1 MVHQPAASPQRSD
14 KPVNL
19 ISKDGR
25 AWVWRFSEDFG
36 PWIRERRTRHGL
48 PLRIAADEIKTSFT
62 KLQKMETNGRVR
74 PPSIEMLLRLANL
87 YGLDPD
93 EMLLRAGFK
102 MEVPEDLRDAM
113 RCDDT
118 FEVLTLHP
126 ALRPNCMDERWT
138 EAFSRVQK
146 AQWIQFARKLD
157 AHVRGGGASVDELVE
172 AELGARKQR
181 RRSGSGAPSR

>member
-19 ISKDGR
+19 VSRDGR
-25 AWVWRFSEDFG
+25 AWVWRFSVDFG
-36 PWIRERRTRHGL
+36 PWIRERRERHRL
-48 PLRIAADEIKTSFT
+48 PLRVAAEAIRTSFS
-62 KLQKMETNGRVR
+62 KLQKMKTNGRVR
-74 PPSIEMLLRLANL
+74 TPSIELMLQLANL

-93 EMLLRAGFK
+93 EVLLRAGFK
-102 MEVPEDLRDAM
+102 MEVSEDLRDAM
-113 RCDDT
+113 CCEDT

-126 ALRPNCMDERWT
+126 ALRPNCMDARWT

-146 AQWIQFARKLD
+146 AQWIQFARKLET
-157 AHVRGGGASVDELVE
+157 HLLSGGPRVDELVA

-181 RRSGSGAPSR
+181 RRSGSAAPSR